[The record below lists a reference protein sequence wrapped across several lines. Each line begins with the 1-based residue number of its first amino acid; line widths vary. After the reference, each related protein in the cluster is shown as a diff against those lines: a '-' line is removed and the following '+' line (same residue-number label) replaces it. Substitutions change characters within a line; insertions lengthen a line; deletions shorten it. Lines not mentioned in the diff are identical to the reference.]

1 MFRNDC
7 SADYAPLFLFGAA
20 PRIEAD
26 QSRSWPGWHN
36 AATSNQEF
44 AMSRTVFG
52 KFAIAA
58 IAALSLSACVQSQV
72 PLITDAQPL
81 LGQQFE
87 VHLYEDFVDNKASGV
102 HASTY
107 QWKDGQ
113 YVRAGGLA
121 QDAKRF
127 VAQPLAGN
135 DFVIQSSDENGKTF
149 LYWIGRRLTPGVYQ
163 IFGIDEMDA
172 DEATR
177 KKICGERSDGICQVA
192 TRDQLLT
199 MARATAAKPPRN
211 TALGVVLSRPA
222 SF

>member
-1 MFRNDC
+1 MSR
-7 SADYAPLFLFGAA
+7 ALFGKLTA
-20 PRIEAD
+20 
-26 QSRSWPGWHN
+26 
-36 AATSNQEF
+36 
-44 AMSRTVFG
+44 
-52 KFAIAA
+52 AA
-58 IAALSLSACVQSQV
+58 IAALFVSACVESQA

-87 VHLYEDFVDNKASGV
+87 VHLYEDFVDNKAGGV

-113 YVRAGGLA
+113 YVRASGLA

-135 DFVIQSSDENGKTF
+135 DFVIQSSDEHGRVF
-149 LYWIGRRLTPGVYQ
+149 VYWIGRRLTPGVYQ
-163 IFGIDEMDA
+163 IFGVNEMDA

-177 KKICGERSDGICQVA
+177 KAICGDRSGEICWIN
-192 TRDQLLT
+192 TREQLLT

-211 TALGVVLSRPA
+211 AALGVVLSRPA

>member
-1 MFRNDC
+1 
-7 SADYAPLFLFGAA
+7 
-20 PRIEAD
+20 
-26 QSRSWPGWHN
+26 
-36 AATSNQEF
+36 
-44 AMSRTVFG
+44 MSRTVFA
-52 KFAIAA
+52 KFTVAA
-58 IAALSLSACVQSQV
+58 IAGLFLSACVQSQA
-72 PLITDAQPL
+72 PLIADAQPL

-113 YVRAGGLA
+113 YVRASGLA

-127 VAQPLAGN
+127 VAVPLAGS
-135 DFVIQSSDENGKTF
+135 DFIIQSSDENGRVF
-149 LYWIGRRLTPGVYQ
+149 VYWLGRRLTPGVYQ
-163 IFGIDEMDA
+163 IFGINEMDD

-177 KKICGERSDGICQVA
+177 KAICGDRSADICWVT

-199 MARATAAKPPRN
+199 LARATAAKPPRN
-211 TALGVVLSRPA
+211 TALGVVLSKPA

>member
-1 MFRNDC
+1 M
-7 SADYAPLFLFGAA
+7 PVFGPAGTMP
-20 PRIEAD
+20 PR
-26 QSRSWPGWHN
+26 Q
-36 AATSNQEF
+36 NQRF
-44 AMSRTVFG
+44 TMSRTA
-52 KFAIAA
+52 FAQLTA
-58 IAALSLSACVQSQV
+58 AALAALFLSACVQSQT

-87 VHLYEDFVDNKASGV
+87 VHLYEEFVDNEASGV

-127 VAQPLAGN
+127 VAVPLDGS
-135 DFVIQSSDENGKTF
+135 DFVIQSGDESGKVF
-149 LYWIGRRLTPGVYQ
+149 VYWIGHRLTPGVYQ
-163 IFGIDEMDA
+163 IFGVNEMDA

-177 KKICGERSDGICQVA
+177 KAICGDRSADICWV
-192 TRDQLLT
+192 TSRDQLLT
-199 MARATAAKPPRN
+199 LARATAAKPARN
-211 TALGVVLSRPA
+211 AALGVVLSKPA

>member
-1 MFRNDC
+1 
-7 SADYAPLFLFGAA
+7 
-20 PRIEAD
+20 
-26 QSRSWPGWHN
+26 
-36 AATSNQEF
+36 
-44 AMSRTVFG
+44 MSRTVFG
-52 KFAIAA
+52 KLAVAA
-58 IAALSLSACVQSQV
+58 IAALSLSACVQSQA

-113 YVRAGGLA
+113 YVRASGLA

-135 DFVIQSSDENGKTF
+135 DFVIQSSDGSGKTF

-163 IFGIDEMDA
+163 IFGINEMDA

-177 KKICGERSDGICQVA
+177 KAICGDRSGDVCWI
-192 TRDQLLT
+192 TSREQLIT
-199 MARATAAKPPRN
+199 MARATAAKPPHN
-211 TALGVVLSRPA
+211 AALGVVLSRPT

>member
-1 MFRNDC
+1 
-7 SADYAPLFLFGAA
+7 
-20 PRIEAD
+20 
-26 QSRSWPGWHN
+26 
-36 AATSNQEF
+36 
-44 AMSRTVFG
+44 MSRTVLG
-52 KFAIAA
+52 KLTVAA
-58 IAALSLSACVQSQV
+58 IAALLLSACVQSQT

-107 QWKDGQ
+107 QWRDGQ
-113 YVRAGGLA
+113 YVRASGLA

-135 DFVIQSSDENGKTF
+135 DFVIQSSDENGRVF
-149 LYWIGRRLTPGVYQ
+149 LYWLGRRLTPGVYQ
-163 IFGIDEMDA
+163 IFGINEMDA

-177 KKICGERSDGICQVA
+177 KAICSDRSVDICWVA

-199 MARATAAKPPRN
+199 LARATAAKPPRN
-211 TALGVVLSRPA
+211 AALGVVLSRPA

>member
-1 MFRNDC
+1 
-7 SADYAPLFLFGAA
+7 
-20 PRIEAD
+20 
-26 QSRSWPGWHN
+26 
-36 AATSNQEF
+36 
-44 AMSRTVFG
+44 MSRTVFG
-52 KFAIAA
+52 KLAGAA
-58 IAALSLSACVQSQV
+58 IAALFLSACVQSEA

-87 VHLYEDFVDNKASGV
+87 VHLYEEFVDNKASGV

-113 YVRAGGLA
+113 YVRATGLA
-121 QDAKRF
+121 RDARRF

-135 DFVIQSSDENGKTF
+135 DFVIQSSDENGKVF
-149 LYWIGRRLTPGVYQ
+149 LYWLGRRLTPGVYQ
-163 IFGIDEMDA
+163 IFGINELDA

-177 KKICGERSDGICQVA
+177 KAICGTQSGDICWVT

-211 TALGVVLSRPA
+211 PALGVVLSKPA

>member
-1 MFRNDC
+1 
-7 SADYAPLFLFGAA
+7 
-20 PRIEAD
+20 
-26 QSRSWPGWHN
+26 
-36 AATSNQEF
+36 
-44 AMSRTVFG
+44 MSRTVFG
-52 KFAIAA
+52 RLAVAA
-58 IAALSLSACVQSQV
+58 IAALSLSACVQSQT
-72 PLITDAQPL
+72 PLITDSQPL

-102 HASTY
+102 HASVY

-113 YVRAGGLA
+113 YVRASGFA

-135 DFVIQSSDENGKTF
+135 DFIIQSSDENGKIF

-177 KKICGERSDGICQVA
+177 KKICGERSDSICSV
-192 TRDQLLT
+192 TSRDQLLT
-199 MARATAAKPPRN
+199 MARATAAKPPSN
-211 TALGVVLSRPA
+211 AALGVVLSRPA

>member
-1 MFRNDC
+1 
-7 SADYAPLFLFGAA
+7 
-20 PRIEAD
+20 
-26 QSRSWPGWHN
+26 
-36 AATSNQEF
+36 
-44 AMSRTVFG
+44 MSRTRFG
-52 KFAIAA
+52 KVTVAA
-58 IAALSLSACVQSQV
+58 IAALFLSACVQSQT

-113 YVRAGGLA
+113 YVRASGLA

-127 VAQPLAGN
+127 VAQPLAGS
-135 DFVIQSSDENGKTF
+135 DFIIQSSDENGKIF
-149 LYWIGRRLTPGVYQ
+149 VYWLGRRLTPGVYQ
-163 IFGIDEMDA
+163 IFGIDEMDV
-172 DEATR
+172 DEPTR
-177 KKICGERSDGICQVA
+177 KAICGDRSVDICWVT
-192 TRDQLLT
+192 TRDQLLI

-211 TALGVVLSRPA
+211 TALGVVLSKPA

>member
-1 MFRNDC
+1 
-7 SADYAPLFLFGAA
+7 
-20 PRIEAD
+20 
-26 QSRSWPGWHN
+26 
-36 AATSNQEF
+36 
-44 AMSRTVFG
+44 MSRIVFAKLTV
-52 KFAIAA
+52 AA
-58 IAALSLSACVQSQV
+58 IAASLLSACVQSQT

-81 LGQQFE
+81 LGQRFE

-113 YVRAGGLA
+113 YVRASGLA

-127 VAQPLAGN
+127 VAVPLAGS
-135 DFVIQSSDENGKTF
+135 DFVIQSSDENGKIF
-149 LYWIGRRLTPGVYQ
+149 VYWLGRRLTPGVSQ
-163 IFGIDEMDA
+163 IFGINEMDT

-177 KKICGERSDGICQVA
+177 TTICSDRSSDICWVT

-211 TALGVVLSRPA
+211 AALGVVLSRPA

>member
-1 MFRNDC
+1 MM
-7 SADYAPLFLFGAA
+7 
-20 PRIEAD
+20 PR
-26 QSRSWPGWHN
+26 QTRGF
-36 AATSNQEF
+36 T
-44 AMSRTVFG
+44 MSRNVFA
-52 KFAIAA
+52 KLAAAA
-58 IAALSLSACVQSQV
+58 IAALSLSACVQSQA

-113 YVRAGGLA
+113 YVRASGLA

-135 DFVIQSSDENGKTF
+135 DFVIQSSDENGK
-149 LYWIGRRLTPGVYQ
+149 LIVYWIGRRLTPGVYQ
-163 IFGIDEMDA
+163 IFGINEMDA

-177 KKICGERSDGICQVA
+177 KAICGDRTVDICWIT

-199 MARATAAKPPRN
+199 LARVTAASPPRN
-211 TALGVVLSRPA
+211 AALGVVLSRPA